1 MMSSVEEC
9 PGTGLLT
16 TEDCAWKIKHAKL
29 LWILLLLLED
39 LFELQILKYI
49 SPMDISTYMSDGH
62 LKLNTPLR
70 KSMVVFP
77 KVGHISMLFLGWN

>member
-1 MMSSVEEC
+1 MEEC

-39 LFELQILKYI
+39 LFKLQILKHI
-49 SPMDISTYMSDGH
+49 SPMDISTYMSDRH

-70 KSMVVFP
+70 KLMVVFP
-77 KVGHISMLFLGWN
+77 KVGHISMLSLGWK